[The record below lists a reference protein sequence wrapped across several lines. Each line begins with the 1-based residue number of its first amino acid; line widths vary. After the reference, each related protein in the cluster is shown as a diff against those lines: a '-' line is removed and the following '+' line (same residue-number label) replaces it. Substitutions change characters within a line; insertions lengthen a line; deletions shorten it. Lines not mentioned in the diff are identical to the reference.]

1 MTNPMKNNRARW
13 WPILLA
19 ILMLQSPAAA
29 GADEITVAA
38 AADLT
43 FAFQQVA
50 AKFEKET
57 GNTVRLSFGSSGN
70 FFSQI
75 ENRAP
80 YDLFFSADLSYPKK
94 LEAAG
99 LAEPGSLYEY
109 ATGKLVLWVPDGSQL
124 DLNKGLRVLL
134 DPRIGKIAIANPEYA
149 PYGRAAMA
157 ALRHEKIYAEIKSK
171 LVLGENIAQTAQFVQ
186 SRSADV
192 GILALSLALAP
203 TLRSEG
209 RYVEIAPAD
218 YSPIVQAGVI
228 LRTSGKKKAAR
239 EFLAFLQ
246 TPQIVELMRRY
257 GFVVPKKAGQAATG
271 AVTH

>member
-75 ENRAP
+75 ENGAP